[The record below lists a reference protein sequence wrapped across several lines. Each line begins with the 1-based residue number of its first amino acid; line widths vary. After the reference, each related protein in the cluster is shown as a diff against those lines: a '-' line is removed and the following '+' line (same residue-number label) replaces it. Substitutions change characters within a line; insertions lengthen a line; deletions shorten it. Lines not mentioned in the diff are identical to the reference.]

1 MATALLRGA
10 LEHTIGCEQGDEGVI
25 VELIDRPGEV
35 MAQAGAI
42 TLAAELVF
50 EVQHCVN
57 ED

>member
-1 MATALLRGA
+1 MGA
-10 LEHTIGCEQGDEGVI
+10 ETGSGSCASFPAG
-25 VELIDRPGEV
+25 
-35 MAQAGAI
+35 AWQAGAI